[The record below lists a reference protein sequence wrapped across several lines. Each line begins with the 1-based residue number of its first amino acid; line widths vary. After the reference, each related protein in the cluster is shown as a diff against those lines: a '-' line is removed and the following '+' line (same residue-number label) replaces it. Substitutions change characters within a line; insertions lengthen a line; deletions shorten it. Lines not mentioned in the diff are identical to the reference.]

1 MFLSEIKTPK
11 TKSDL
16 VKRINSINRLDFK
29 VIDGVRRDNVY
40 NTKGEI
46 ERYLGKDEVTIILLK
61 IK

>member
-1 MFLSEIKTPK
+1 MFLSEVKKPK

-40 NTKGEI
+40 NTKSEI
-46 ERYLGKDEVTIILLK
+46 DRYVGSDEVTIILLK